1 MDIPTKIKLSETY
14 AKMSEAELARKLGTT
29 SQSFEQRMKTGKF
42 SYTDLCTIADALG
55 AEIVCCFK
63 FPRRD
68 GNIMI
73 SFLTRTL
80 TSKHSL
86 T

>member
-55 AEIVCCFK
+55 AEFVCCFK
-63 FPRRD
+63 SPPTGRKYNDLIF
-68 GNIMI
+68 N
-73 SFLTRTL
+73 SNFNF
-80 TSKHSL
+80 KA
-86 T
+86 